1 MRQASLFAV
10 AATLVFAGCACAQP
24 CRVRC
29 ADPCAPIANA
39 TASLPMPTPT
49 PAVAAAPRTFALY
62 EGKDGS
68 PTTLEA
74 FLAAS
79 KDADLVAFGELHGHP
94 VGAAMELAVFESMA
108 AGPRPAA
115 LAMEF
120 FERDV
125 QSALDAYLGGQST
138 EAEFLK
144 VARQGPA
151 YPATH
156 RPLIEFAKAHHLA
169 VIAANAPRRLVTD
182 YRKSDKT
189 YADYLA
195 TLSAADRGFLPAET
209 TVATG
214 PYLDRFTKLMG
225 ADRGTKL
232 IKAQSLWDDAMADA
246 IASHRAAHPDSRVM
260 LVVGGFHIAAR
271 LGTITKFSARRPSD
285 RVALLSMA
293 QGEPP
298 ALAFDSDERGEG
310 DLILTVAPFTPPPP
324 KAAPAPAT
332 APPGSPKP

>member
-1 MRQASLFAV
+1 MRHASLIAV
-10 AATLVFAGCACAQP
+10 ASTLVLGGCACAQP
-24 CRVRC
+24 CWS
-29 ADPCAPIANA
+29 PCAP
-39 TASLPMPTPT
+39 TASAAASMPMPTPA
-49 PAVAAAPRTFALY
+49 PAVPAVPAATRPFALY

-74 FLAAS
+74 FLEAS
-79 KDADLVAFGELHGHP
+79 KDADFVAFGELHGHP
-94 VGAAMELAVFESMA
+94 VGAAMELKVLEGLA
-108 AGPRPAA
+108 AGARPAA

-125 QSALDAYLGGQST
+125 QAALDDYLAGKTT

-182 YRKSDKT
+182 YRKSDKP

-195 TLSAADRGFLPAET
+195 ALSATDRGFLPAET

-214 PYLDRFTKLMG
+214 PYLERFTKLMG
-225 ADRGTKL
+225 ADRGSKL

-260 LVVGGFHIAAR
+260 LVVGGFHVAAR
-271 LGTITKFSARRPSD
+271 LGTITKFSARRPGD
-285 RVALLSMA
+285 RVALLSMTQA
-293 QGEPP
+293 EPP
-298 ALAFDSDERGEG
+298 ALAFDADERGEG
-310 DLILTVAPFTPPPP
+310 DLILTVAPFNPPPPP
-324 KAAPAPAT
+324 KPAPAKTPAPT
-332 APPGSPKP
+332 APKP